1 MMKWSIVI
9 GPEPVNI
16 FQSRPADGPLTSRFA
31 LLWNNYL
38 FQIVLHRPPKSFFGN
53 VWPWRRRVL
62 LSRRNTDKRTVAHNC
77 HGKSK
82 LLAAKANYWRQK
94 QIAHGKSNLLTAKP
108 NRSRQNQIAH
118 GKSKFAHGKT
128 KSVHRK
134 DLGTRLE
141 RARCM
146 VAVEDVLSELW
157 VLYAQRGSEV
167 LYPMWYR

>member
-38 FQIVLHRPPKSFFGN
+38 FQIVLQVFLGMSDHDEDEFYYPDEIQISVR
-53 VWPWRRRVL
+53 WPTTVTAKANC
-62 LSRRNTDKRTVAHNC
+62 SRQKQIT

-82 LLAAKANYWRQK
+82 
-94 QIAHGKSNLLTAKP
+94 SLTAKATY
-108 NRSRQNQIAH
+108 SRQNQIAH
-118 GKSKFAHGKT
+118 GKT
-128 KSVHRK
+128 KSLTAKPNSLTAKPNSVHRK

-157 VLYAQRGSEV
+157 VPYAQRGSEV